1 MYARSLSPLSAK
13 HCQSKI
19 SGLLSSKII
28 AVADISQT
36 CKVRQF
42 ITSHTFLPDRER
54 RLASRNRSG
63 SISSHKP
70 YKGFLSN
77 SHLLWIVFDQF
88 LNPLNPG
95 MPYWRH
101 FQMMRLSSASQSVHL
116 RFLSRPEGAAI
127 AGWEQLTIE
136 LSAGLA
142 GLRHVLVV
150 LDANGQPISASDHVL
165 YWSEVSKTGQN
176 ADTSSGSALHV
187 EFYQET
193 IGGRFEIDGTF
204 RGTRWQTVG
213 EDHRDGSEPK
223 MESTPSEPSA
233 ADIAGLKALVAEII
247 RRQQN

>member
-1 MYARSLSPLSAK
+1 MDRIRPIPKPAK
-13 HCQSKI
+13 PWHA
-19 SGLLSSKII
+19 L
-28 AVADISQT
+28 
-36 CKVRQF
+36 
-42 ITSHTFLPDRER
+42 
-54 RLASRNRSG
+54 LASLPNELIVQR
-63 SISSHKP
+63 KP
-70 YKGFLSN
+70 VAPPEILSKP
-77 SHLLWIVFDQF
+77 D
-88 LNPLNPG
+88 
-95 MPYWRH
+95 
-101 FQMMRLSSASQSVHL
+101 
-116 RFLSRPEGAAI
+116 GAAI

-165 YWSEVSKTGQN
+165 YWSEVSKTDQN
-176 ADTSSGSALHV
+176 ADTSSGALHA
-187 EFYQET
+187 EFYQES
-193 IGGRFEIDGTF
+193 IGGRFESDGTF